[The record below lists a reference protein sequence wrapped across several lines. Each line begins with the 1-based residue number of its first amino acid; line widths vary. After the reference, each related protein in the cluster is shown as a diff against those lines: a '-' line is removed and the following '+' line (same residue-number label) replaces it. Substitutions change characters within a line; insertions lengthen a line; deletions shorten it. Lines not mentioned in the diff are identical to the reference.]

1 MIMTKEQL
9 FLKAQSQ
16 VAEMLRLVERAVE
29 RGERIDEVER
39 ELFAQLLTVGRTCL
53 EAFVAA
59 QGDGDV
65 GQEVQR
71 DGRCLRRLEDRHP
84 RRYLSIFGE
93 LRIERFVYALRAGQK
108 Y

>member
-16 VAEMLRLVERAVE
+16 VAEVFRLVERAVE

-84 RRYLSIFGE
+84 PIGRS
-93 LRIERFVYALRAGQK
+93 
-108 Y
+108 